1 MNDIMMTNNMNDA
14 SCGIAYLSKKQIDSF
29 CQALVL
35 RFDPTMIK
43 QPHPLNIERFLTE
56 VLGARIGYEN
66 LSCDLSVMGAYISTN
81 TDAMPI
87 YNPETRRAELIHV
100 PAQTVLLDRS
110 LMRAGKTNRRRFTL
124 AHEAGHA
131 IWHSAYLR
139 MRAAEHL
146 KESCRVCDAGDLKRR
161 KMPGAL
167 DEGEIEQLMEYQ
179 ANRSASALLMPQG
192 AMQTLMQGKTPAT
205 HRDEMEEYII
215 LTAATFRVSDTA
227 ARIRLKE
234 LGYIREP
241 KPFSIS
247 VMGQKLAY
255 ACAL

>member
-1 MNDIMMTNNMNDA
+1 MNDSMMMNNMNDA

-35 RFDPTMIK
+35 RFDPTMAK

-56 VLGARIGYEN
+56 ALGIRVVYEN
-66 LSCDLSVMGAYISTN
+66 LSSDLSVMGAYISQE
-81 TDAMPI
+81 TDAMPV
-87 YNPETRRAELIHV
+87 YNPETKRAELIHV
-100 PAQTVLLDRS
+100 PAQTVLIDRS
-110 LMRAGKTNRRRFTL
+110 LTRAGKTNRRRFTL

-131 IWHSAYLR
+131 IWHSAYLK
-139 MRAAEHL
+139 MRTAGHQN
-146 KESCRVCDAGDLKRR
+146 ESSRICEIGDLKRR
-161 KMPGAL
+161 KAPGAPDEQEL
-167 DEGEIEQLMEYQ
+167 DQLMEYQ
-179 ANRSASALLMPQG
+179 ANRSASALLMPQA
-192 AMQTLMQGKTPAT
+192 AMQTLMQGKAPAV

-247 VMGQKLAY
+247 IMGQKLAY